1 MLTYDVFFI
10 LFAVI
15 FGLICLSYVCYS
27 CYKCFFSIND
37 AYISSYAEIVYG
49 GHSWT
54 ERLRSYHIGRSLDNN
69 RHWGCRPAKMPL
81 VNESGFP
88 IRPHQYPGSR
98 SGRVFQ
104 SKKSSHKKVSDIHNY
119 KLDNENGK
127 LLSETRSN
135 DSYGTMECSSSTT
148 RHWYDSISSSGAY
161 STSSGVYSQSTTCP
175 ADVSSNSI
183 STVASI
189 HYTDG
194 DNTYFQQGATTPQ
207 LEVKNRTALIE
218 AESKYRSIELSTNE
232 K

>member
-98 SGRVFQ
+98 
-104 SKKSSHKKVSDIHNY
+104 
-119 KLDNENGK
+119 
-127 LLSETRSN
+127 SETRSN